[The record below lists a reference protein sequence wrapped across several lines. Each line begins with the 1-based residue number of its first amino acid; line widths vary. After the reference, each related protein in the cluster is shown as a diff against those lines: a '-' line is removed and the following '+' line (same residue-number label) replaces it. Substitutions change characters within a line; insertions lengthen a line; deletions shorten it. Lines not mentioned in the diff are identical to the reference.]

1 MDMNVEHGL
10 LTMCALDVLDMI
22 TTHIDKRTVWSN
34 NCVGVKRHPG
44 QNEAEF
50 N

>member
-1 MDMNVEHGL
+1 MNVEHGL
-10 LTMCALDVLDMI
+10 LTTMLDVLDMI
-22 TTHIDKRTVWSN
+22 TTHIDKRTMWSN
-34 NCVGVKRHPG
+34 NCVGIKRHPG